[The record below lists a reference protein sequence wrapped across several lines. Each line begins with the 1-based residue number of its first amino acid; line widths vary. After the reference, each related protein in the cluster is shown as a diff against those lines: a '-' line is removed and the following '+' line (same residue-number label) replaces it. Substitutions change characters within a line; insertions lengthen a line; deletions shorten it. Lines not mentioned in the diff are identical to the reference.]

1 MKTYDRI
8 VQESLALFNEHGER
22 PITTNHI
29 AAHLGISPGNLYY
42 HFRNK
47 EEIVYQIF
55 RLYLDYMRKH
65 LQVPEH
71 RVLEPEDLGRY
82 LDAAFS
88 AMWQYRFMFYD
99 LPGLLSRSPQLQADY
114 HSYVKNELGPILA
127 QAFGEFAGIGF
138 IDITPDEIMPLAT
151 NAWMTVKFWFAFQ
164 QTIHPDRPISEETG
178 KQGARQVLA
187 LFKPYVKPDFM
198 DKFHAIEAHYKVTKP
213 AVEAT

>member
-55 RLYLDYMRKH
+55 RLYLEYMREH

-71 RVLEPEDLGRY
+71 RVLEPEDLARY
-82 LDAAFS
+82 LDAAFA

-99 LPGLLSRSPQLQADY
+99 LPGLLSRSPQLQDDY
-114 HSYVKNELGPILA
+114 HGYVKNELTPILA
-127 QAFGEFAGIGF
+127 KAFGEFAAIGF
-138 IDITPDEIMPLAT
+138 IDVRPTDIIPLAT
-151 NAWMTVKFWFAFQ
+151 NTWMVVKFWFAFQ
-164 QTIHPDRPISEETG
+164 QTIHPHRPISEETG

-187 LFKPYVKPDFM
+187 LFRPYVQPSFM
-198 DKFHAIEAHYKVTKP
+198 
-213 AVEAT
+213 AVFEEIAARY